1 VITVKNLVKRFG
13 VNEVIK
19 GISMDVARGEVDA
32 IIGPSGGGKSTFLR
46 CINGL
51 EGFQGGHVEI
61 GNLVMT
67 PETNPRRDAAL
78 LQSVRQRVGMVFQQF
93 NLFPHLTALQ
103 NLCEAPVRV
112 MGESRGEAET
122 RAVTLLDRVG
132 LAAKK
137 DAFPRDLSGGQ
148 MQRVAIARTLMMQP
162 EAILFDEPTSALDPV
177 MAAEVLAVMD
187 DLAKEGQ
194 TMIVVTHS
202 MNFARNVA
210 NRVHVFADGH
220 DVESGPP
227 DVVFE
232 NPQHSVTKAFLR
244 EALPLNW
251 RSKVAARRT
260 E

>member
-1 VITVKNLVKRFG
+1 MIAVKNLVKRFG

-19 GISMDVARGEVDA
+19 GISMDVGRGEVDA

-51 EGFQGGHVEI
+51 EGFEGGQVEV

-67 PETNPRRDAAL
+67 PKTNPRRDASL
-78 LQSVRQRVGMVFQQF
+78 LQSVRKRVGMVFQQF

-112 MGESRGEAET
+112 MGESRAEAQT
-122 RAVTLLDRVG
+122 RALALLDRVG
-132 LAAKK
+132 LAARK

-177 MAAEVLAVMD
+177 MAAEVLAVMG
-187 DLAKEGQ
+187 DLATQGQ

-227 DVVFE
+227 DEVFDD
-232 NPQHSVTKAFLR
+232 PQHSVTKAFVGG
-244 EALPLNW
+244 AL
-251 RSKVAARRT
+251 
-260 E
+260 